1 MKLARR
7 KRQWPTWS
15 LPSERGQM
23 TAVEVMLAPAGTERD
38 EAIDAWCASVWQ
50 AFHVHRDAVV
60 SLLGEYGVD

>member
-1 MKLARR
+1 
-7 KRQWPTWS
+7 
-15 LPSERGQM
+15 M